1 MITGYTY
8 PFPGIV
14 NQLVIDCAITLP
26 NAVTGGVVQNI
37 RALWDTGAQLTCIS
51 QRLVARLNLQP
62 DGSTNILGANNQP
75 FPAKVYSVQLI
86 MGRFVIPYL
95 RVAELPMQNTG
106 HDVIIGMDVMSQGDL
121 TITNYNGHTVLT
133 FREPSLETVN
143 YVEEIDLFNKC
154 LKAHNVKV
162 AHHIRQDKCECG
174 SGKSFA
180 NCHGKSKYNKP

>member
-26 NAVTGGVVQNI
+26 NATTGGVVQNI

-51 QRLVARLNLQP
+51 QSLVARLNLQP

-75 FPAKVYSVQLI
+75 FPANVYSVQLI

-143 YVEEIDLFNKC
+143 YVGEIDLFNKC
-154 LKAHNVKV
+154 LKAHNAKV

-174 SGKSFA
+174 SGKLFA
-180 NCHGKSKYNKP
+180 NCHAKSKYNKP

>member
-8 PFPGIV
+8 PYPGVV
-14 NQLVIDCAITLP
+14 NQLLITC
-26 NAVTGGVVQNI
+26 AVTVPQASLTGVTQNI
-37 RALWDTGAQLTCIS
+37 TALWDTGAQITCIS
-51 QRLVARLNLQP
+51 QSLVAKLGLMP
-62 DGSTNILGANNQP
+62 DGSTNITGANNQP
-75 FPAKVYSVQLI
+75 FPAKVFSVQLI
-86 MGRFVIPYL
+86 MGNFIIPYL

-106 HDVIIGMDVMSQGDL
+106 HDVIVGMDVMPQSDL

-154 LKAHNVKV
+154 LKAHNAKV
-162 AHHIRQDKCECG
+162 AHHIQQDKCECG
-174 SGKSFA
+174 SGKTFT